1 MASKHEIIKWSVIS
15 DWSKEGKGRL
25 YCMNQGMATPLHG
38 DQPIWFGPLK
48 RKFKGFSDTF
58 GFTFDYKD
66 DWIVGTSR
74 IPVFTAIEIKTK
86 NDTVKKAQKD
96 FLSFVKSIGGQ
107 AYIAWE
113 TDNDKGYFL
122 QEWTG

>member
-1 MASKHEIIKWSVIS
+1 MASKHEVIKWSLIS

-25 YCMNQGMATPLHG
+25 YCMNQGLATPLHG

-58 GFTFDYKD
+58 GFTFYPATDKRE
-66 DWIVGTSR
+66 VSF
-74 IPVFTAIEIKTK
+74 PVFTVVEIKTK

-96 FLSFVKSIGGQ
+96 FLSFVKSIGGY

-113 TDNDKGYFL
+113 ADNDKGYFL
-122 QEWTG
+122 QEWL